1 MVTPRGTPQKIERQP
16 QRGRKGHTMKSDNI
30 YLAIEALEEAY
41 LTLKNTIYDLDP
53 EDDSF
58 ESLSAHSTLIDA
70 LENLADSTISLER
83 KL

>member
-1 MVTPRGTPQKIERQP
+1 
-16 QRGRKGHTMKSDNI
+16 MKSDNV

-41 LTLKNTIYDLDP
+41 LILKNTVYDLDP

-58 ESLSAHSTLIDA
+58 ESLSAHSTLIDT
-70 LENLADSTISLER
+70 LENLADSLTSLER